1 MVAMSDLP
9 ESAQRVAE
17 AARLAGLDIRVMEM
31 AQGTRS
37 AEDAARACDCAVDQ
51 IVKTLVFLGQSSGKP
66 YILLVSGANH
76 VDEAGIAGTLGEGLS
91 RPDAKTVRALTGFAI
106 GGVAPLGHPEPM
118 PTVIDAHL
126 FEYDLV
132 WAAAGT
138 PRCVFAVAPQ
148 ALKSAT
154 GARIAAF

>member
-1 MVAMSDLP
+1 MSDLP

-17 AARLAGLDIRVMEM
+17 AARLAGLEIRVLEM
-31 AQGTRS
+31 SQGTRS

-51 IVKTLVFLGQSSGKP
+51 IVKTLVFVGLDSGKP
-66 YILLVSGANH
+66 YLLLVSGAH
-76 VDEAGIAGTLGEGLS
+76 RVDETGIAEILGEGLR

-106 GGVAPLGHPEPM
+106 GGVAPFGHPEPIA
-118 PTVIDAHL
+118 TVIDAHL
-126 FEYDLV
+126 LDYDVV

-138 PRCVFAVAPQ
+138 PHCVFSVAPD
-148 ALKSAT
+148 ALKAAT